1 MYSSEYGEANY
12 FVAYLKNDQQR
23 ANPEKTWIYQYP
35 QTTIDILKHMPMR
48 TWPYISWWSK
58 RIYGEIIYRMC
69 KKMYEY
75 LDSHDI
81 SGHN

>member
-1 MYSSEYGEANY
+1 MLQLTNETLRENKDNQIDMYSSKYGEANY

-48 TWPYISWWSK
+48 TWPYIS
-58 RIYGEIIYRMC
+58 
-69 KKMYEY
+69 
-75 LDSHDI
+75 
-81 SGHN
+81 